1 MKQIVRYRYLTI
13 PNKLTGEIRI
23 TVDDRAAEYSSAFD
37 GGTSTNI
44 SLYPVISLNIVRPS
58 ETDSSGNKIKA
69 VWNPNDSIGMTKYT
83 FPIFVDELKEIK
95 KDMKIPDLYVY
106 RGDRLE
112 LNQQVAEKVR
122 RVFKI
127 GNVTIEFSAVIIVTN
142 DQQVEGIKIKFN
154 NEQSSVLLTLNEL
167 TALEHT
173 LDHLDIDSIGFMMYL
188 NYCNPTVKHGPITPH
203 TDIIPPKKPVN
214 NNIPKTIDPREF
226 QD

>member
-13 PNKLTGEIRI
+13 PGKLTGELRI
-23 TVDDRAAEYSSAFD
+23 TIDDRAAEYSSAFE

-44 SLYPVISLNIVRPS
+44 SLYPIIGLNIIRPA
-58 ETDSSGNKIKA
+58 ETDANGNRIKA

-83 FPIFVDELKEIK
+83 FPIFVNELKGID

-122 RVFKI
+122 RVFMI
-127 GNVTIEFSAVIIVTN
+127 GTVTIEFSAVIIVNN

-167 TALEHT
+167 TALKYNLE
-173 LDHLDIDSIGFMMYL
+173 HLDIDTIVFMMYKD
-188 NYCNPTVKHGPITPH
+188 YCNPTIKHGSPNPK
-203 TDIIPPKKPVN
+203 TDIIPPKKQN
-214 NNIPKTIDPREF
+214 FDSIPKTIDPREF
-226 QD
+226 QE